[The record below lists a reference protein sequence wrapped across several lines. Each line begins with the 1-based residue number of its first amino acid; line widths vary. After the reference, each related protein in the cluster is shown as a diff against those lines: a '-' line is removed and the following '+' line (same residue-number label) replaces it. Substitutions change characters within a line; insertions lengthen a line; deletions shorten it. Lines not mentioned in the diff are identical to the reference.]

1 MCSALK
7 VESYATGSGRR
18 EKHVEVRWAVLE
30 CRGGLTRAQSTD
42 Q

>member
-7 VESYATGSGRR
+7 VENYATGSGRG
-18 EKHVEVRWAVLE
+18 EEHAEVHWAVLT